1 MLCGS
6 DSEESPLSLPCDLP
20 PALLAPCGEKGAGMD
35 LGTANAEAAE
45 AEAELQLLS
54 PRQEQMFP
62 IKHRLLRCGCLADNK
77 QQQGPV
83 LLDHNEG
90 WDGFSCVY

>member
-1 MLCGS
+1 MAVTLRNRPS
-6 DSEESPLSLPCDLP
+6 AFPVTSHQ
-20 PALLAPCGEKGAGMD
+20 ALLAPCGEKGAGMD

-83 LLDHNEG
+83 LLDHKEG
-90 WDGFSCVY
+90 